1 MKLLSLAVLALL
13 AACPKSGDKKPA
25 DPAPRKDAGSAQTL
39 APVDDGGT
47 VVPQLP
53 PAPPVPRTPAGLP
66 ALPSTPELASITPE
80 AVVLGE
86 LLFHDARLSTTGK
99 LACASCHD
107 PARGYSGQVDQTAA
121 GKANLRRTPTL
132 VNLAWVNA
140 FGWDGRYPTL
150 VALVSAHVPGQLGQT
165 LDAALPALLELP
177 LYKAHF
183 ARVGGDA
190 KTAAIQAL
198 SAFVLT
204 RYEGDSYWDSVE
216 QTARSPRPGVT
227 PDRIIAGYLVFAGK
241 GQCAGCHPPP
251 LYTDG
256 GFHRVLLDPRGDP
269 GRGFVDK
276 AQTGAF
282 RTPTLRGAMLRPSL
296 FHTGAANSV
305 PAAIAHYAGSVKTP
319 GLDPALPAIAL
330 TPDDQTNLAVFL
342 NVLSKLRPVPTK
354 PALP

>member
-1 MKLLSLAVLALL
+1 MKLFSLAVIALL
-13 AACPKSGDKKPA
+13 AACPKSGDKKPV
-25 DPAPRKDAGSAQTL
+25 DPVPKKDAGSAHTL
-39 APVDDGGT
+39 APIDDAGVT
-47 VVPQLP
+47 IVQLP
-53 PAPPVPRTPAGLP
+53 PAPPVPRPPAGLP

-80 AVVLGE
+80 ALALGD
-86 LLFHDARLSTTGK
+86 LLFHDPRLSTTGK
-99 LACASCHD
+99 LSCASCHD
-107 PARGYSGQVDQTAA
+107 PKHGYSGHVDQTAA
-121 GKANLRRTPTL
+121 GKANLRRTPPL
-132 VNLAWVNA
+132 VNLAWVKA
-140 FGWDGRYPTL
+140 LGWDGRYPSL
-150 VALVSAHVPGQLGQT
+150 VELLSAHIPGQLGQT
-165 LDAALPALLELP
+165 LDAGLPAILELP

-190 KTAAIQAL
+190 KTAAIQAV

-227 PDRIIAGYLVFAGK
+227 PDPIIAGYLVFAGK

-256 GFHRVLLDPRGDP
+256 GYHRVLIDLRGDP

-296 FHTGAANSV
+296 FHTGAAKSV
-305 PAAIAHYAGSVKTP
+305 PSAIAHYASSVTTP
-319 GLDPALPAIAL
+319 GLDPALKAIAL
-330 TPDDQTNLAVFL
+330 SATDQTSLAVFL
-342 NVLSKLRPVPTK
+342 NTLTELRPVPAK